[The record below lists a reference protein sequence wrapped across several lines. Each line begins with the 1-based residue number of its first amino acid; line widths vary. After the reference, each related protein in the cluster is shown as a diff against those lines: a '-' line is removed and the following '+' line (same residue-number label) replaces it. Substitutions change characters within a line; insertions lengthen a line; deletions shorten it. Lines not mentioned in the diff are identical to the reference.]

1 MNLIVIVILLLAHI
15 LFSESFTSGSSNSFR
30 KLAYLRASVDS
41 YILEARELLSP
52 NISDVEIMK
61 VALILSIKEKEKEK
75 EKALIEK
82 EKEKALMEKEKEKE
96 KALIEKEKDNE
107 LSIKENYYLKK
118 LSVLSLRY
126 YHT

>member
-75 EKALIEK
+75 
-82 EKEKALMEKEKEKE
+82 ALMEKEKE
-96 KALIEKEKDNE
+96 KALIEKEKDYA

>member
-75 EKALIEK
+75 ALIE
-82 EKEKALMEKEKEKE
+82 MEKEKDF
-96 KALIEKEKDNE
+96 AL
-107 LSIKENYYLKK
+107 STKENYYLKK

>member
-75 EKALIEK
+75 
-82 EKEKALMEKEKEKE
+82 ALMEKEKE
-96 KALIEKEKDNE
+96 KALIEMEKEKDFA
-107 LSIKENYYLKK
+107 LSTKENYYLKK

>member
-61 VALILSIKEKEKEK
+61 VALLLSIKEKEK
-75 EKALIEK
+75 ALI
-82 EKEKALMEKEKEKE
+82 EKEKEKE
-96 KALIEKEKDNE
+96 KALIEKEKDYA

-126 YHT
+126 YHKY

>member
-41 YILEARELLSP
+41 YILEAKELLSP

-61 VALILSIKEKEKEK
+61 VALLLSIKEN
-75 EKALIEK
+75 
-82 EKEKALMEKEKEKE
+82 EKEKALMEKEKDY
-96 KALIEKEKDNE
+96 A

-126 YHT
+126 YHTY

>member
-15 LFSESFTSGSSNSFR
+15 LFSESFTSESSNSFR
-30 KLAYLRASVDS
+30 KLAYFRASVDS

-61 VALILSIKEKEKEK
+61 VALLLSIKEKEKE
-75 EKALIEK
+75 
-82 EKEKALMEKEKEKE
+82 
-96 KALIEKEKDNE
+96 LIEKEKDYA

-126 YHT
+126 YHTY

>member
-61 VALILSIKEKEKEK
+61 VALLLSIKENEK

-82 EKEKALMEKEKEKE
+82 D
-96 KALIEKEKDNE
+96 KDYA

-126 YHT
+126 YHTY

>member
-61 VALILSIKEKEKEK
+61 VALLLSI
-75 EKALIEK
+75 
-82 EKEKALMEKEKEKE
+82 KEKEKE
-96 KALIEKEKDNE
+96 KALIEKEKDYA

-118 LSVLSLRY
+118 LSVLLLRY
-126 YHT
+126 YHTY